1 MIPFA
6 ALFFLSSGLFL
17 GWSLG
22 ANDAANVF
30 GTAVS
35 TRMLPF
41 RRAAF
46 LCASFVVLG
55 AVSAGQGTSDSL
67 GALGNLT
74 ALPGAFT
81 VALAAG
87 ATVALMTQWG
97 VPVSTTQAI
106 VGAILGWN
114 LFCHRPFSWGPLSTL
129 AASWVYSPILAGG
142 IAALGRML
150 LSYWLRRHPVHLFRL
165 DAWTRRAL
173 IGAGIFGAYSLG
185 ANNIANVMGVFV
197 PVNPFS
203 SMSLSPWGPHFS
215 ASQSLFLAGG
225 LAIALGVWTH
235 SRRVMDTVGND
246 IFRLSPLDGLLVVLA
261 TALVLFLFSSPH
273 LQDLLRSLGLP
284 PLPLVPVSSSQ
295 AVVGAVVGI
304 SSTRRFS
311 GLHLQPLVRIA
322 LGWGLTPLG
331 AGLLTFFLLF
341 FVQNL
346 FGLRVS

>member
-1 MIPFA
+1 MIPVA
-6 ALFFLSSGLFL
+6 GLFFVSSGLFL

-41 RRAAF
+41 RRAAL
-46 LCASFVVLG
+46 LCAVFVVSG

-67 GALGNLT
+67 GALGQLT

-87 ATVALMTQWG
+87 ASVALMTQWG
-97 VPVSTTQAI
+97 IPVSTTQAI

-114 LFCHRPFSWGPLSTL
+114 LFCHKSFSWGPLSTL
-129 AASWVYSPILAGG
+129 AASWVYSPILAGL
-142 IAALGRML
+142 IAALGRMVL
-150 LSYWLRRHPVHLFRL
+150 GPLLRRHPIHLFRL

-185 ANNIANVMGVFV
+185 ANNIANVVGVFV

-203 SMSLSPWGPHFS
+203 GISLSPWGPSIS
-215 ASQSLFLAGG
+215 ATQTLFMAGG

-235 SRRVMDTVGND
+235 SRKVMETVGND

-261 TALVLFLFSSPH
+261 TALVLFFFSSPH
-273 LQDLLRSLGLP
+273 LQDLLILLGLP

-304 SSTRRFS
+304 SATRRFS
-311 GLHLQPLVRIA
+311 GIHLQPLLKIA
-322 LGWGLTPLG
+322 MGWILTPLG
-331 AGLLTFFLLF
+331 SGILTFLLLF
-341 FVQNL
+341 FIQNL
-346 FGLRVS
+346 FALRVC